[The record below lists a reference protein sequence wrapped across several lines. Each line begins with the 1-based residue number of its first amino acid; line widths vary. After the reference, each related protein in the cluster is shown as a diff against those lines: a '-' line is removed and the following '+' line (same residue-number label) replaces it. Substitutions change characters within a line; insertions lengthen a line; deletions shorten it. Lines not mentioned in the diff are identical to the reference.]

1 MGRKKSD
8 WTPPP
13 LVEEYEHHL
22 NQVCGA
28 SRSTR
33 YTYIRLLRDF
43 FEFQCISATSGIR
56 ILEPFHLVS
65 FIRQKAKRYKPKTV
79 KLICSALRSWLQFL
93 HFKGLCEE
101 RLIHA
106 IPSMLNWKLQDI
118 PQGLSDNHLSAI
130 LSCIDKSTGYGL
142 RDYAVILCMVRL
154 GLRSQEVAS
163 LTFNDID
170 WRKGVLRI
178 PTTKSRCAA
187 LMPLPNDVGE
197 AIAAY
202 LEKERPSSEVKQ
214 VFVCHRKAIGSPITR
229 SAIAGAVKRAF
240 RSAGITSGPQGTHI
254 FRRTLAIQMI
264 RSGARLKEIADVLRH
279 KNLNTTTIYAKVDL
293 AALRR
298 VVLPWKGVQ

>member
-22 NQVCGA
+22 DQVCGA
-28 SRSTR
+28 SQGTRS
-33 YTYIRLLRDF
+33 TYIRFLRDF
-43 FEFQCISATSGIR
+43 FELQCISAKPGIR
-56 ILEPFHLVS
+56 TLQPFQIID
-65 FIRQKAKRYKPKTV
+65 FIRQKTKRYKPKTV
-79 KLICSALRSWLQFL
+79 KLICSALRSWFQFL

-106 IPSMLNWKLQDI
+106 IPSILNWKLQEV
-118 PQGLSDNHLSAI
+118 PQGLSDSHLSAI

-142 RDYAVILCMVRL
+142 RDYAMILCMARL
-154 GLRSQEVAS
+154 GLRSKEVAA

-178 PTTKSRCAA
+178 STTKSRCAA

-214 VFVCHRKAIGSPITR
+214 VFVSHRGAIGSPITR

-240 RSAGITSGPQGTHI
+240 RSADIVSGPQGTHI
-254 FRRTLAIQMI
+254 FRRTLAIQLI

-279 KNLNTTTIYAKVDL
+279 KSLNTTKIYAKVDL

-298 VVLPWKGVQ
+298 VVLPWKGVK